1 MNEGRIRVCDF
12 YLKEDTMQ
20 TQAESRIRIDYILAQ
35 AFAYLFAGIFLL
47 TIQNVEMPSL
57 LLQIIGY
64 IFLGAAFLLVVAPF
78 CNRFMRWANKLHKIL
93 SGGLLFAT
101 LALLV
106 SVLVETAGS
115 KFLFLVIVVWFFL
128 LVASLLFS
136 WYRQM
141 RYASQEVG
149 AKVVSIR
156 GLRGLAIIL
165 SMLAALL
172 LLLKVTVIGNPVLY
186 LAAGLFAVSLASL
199 LEYH

>member
-1 MNEGRIRVCDF
+1 
-12 YLKEDTMQ
+12 MQ

-47 TIQNVEMPSL
+47 TIENTEMPSL
-57 LLQIIGY
+57 LLHITGY
-64 IFLGAAFLLVVAPF
+64 IFLGAAFLLIVAPF
-78 CNRFMRWANKLHKIL
+78 CNWLTQWANKLHKML

-115 KFLFLVIVVWFFL
+115 KFLFWVIVAWLFL
-128 LVASLLFS
+128 FLAQLLFS
-136 WYRQM
+136 GYRQM
-141 RYASQEVG
+141 RCTSQKLG
-149 AKVVSIR
+149 ARAVSIR

-165 SMLAALL
+165 SMLAVLL
-172 LLLKVTVIGNPVLY
+172 LLLKVTAIGNPVLY